1 MTTNAR
7 PPTTE
12 DVIEEL
18 LRLREADRT
27 EVAAWETQR
36 KAEHTHLLRRIERL
50 EAGWPLRLQRFFF
63 RG

>member
-1 MTTNAR
+1 MTTNTR

-18 LRLREADRT
+18 LQLRDADRT
-27 EVAAWETQR
+27 EVAALETQR
-36 KAEHTHLLRRIERL
+36 KAEHLHLLRRIERL
-50 EAGWPLRLQRFFF
+50 EASWPLRLQRFFV